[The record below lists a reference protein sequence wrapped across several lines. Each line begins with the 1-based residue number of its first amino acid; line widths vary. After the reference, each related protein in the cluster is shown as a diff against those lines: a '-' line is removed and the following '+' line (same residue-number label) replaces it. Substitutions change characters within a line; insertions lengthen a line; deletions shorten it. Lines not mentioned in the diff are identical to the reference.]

1 MNLPD
6 LPKASRSRITW
17 LHGCVC
23 RACFTAIDSPVT
35 RDALVAFVSE
45 AALRLHG

>member
-6 LPKASRSRITW
+6 LPKASRSRIAW
-17 LHGCVC
+17 LHGCVH
-23 RACFTAIDSPVT
+23 VT

-45 AALRLHG
+45 AALRLQG